1 MDRKLIDTHSH
12 IYEPEFDED
21 RDEVISRAL
30 ESGLE
35 YLIFPAIDP
44 KSNPRMFSCAE
55 KNPSFMKCM
64 MGLHPTSVCEN
75 WKEDLFETYCML
87 KNVPMSLSPIS
98 GIGEIGLDLYWS
110 NDFIKEQEEVFR
122 TQLDWAV
129 EMGKPVSIHTRS
141 AWEEMKTILRDYRHR
156 GLFGI
161 MHAFSSTVDDFK
173 EISGYGDFYFGIGGV
188 VTFKKSPL
196 AQVVREIPLER
207 IVLETDCPYLTPVPM
222 RGKRNES
229 SFLTYICDTVAQI
242 KEITP
247 EQVADTTTKTAKKI
261 FSII

>member
-1 MDRKLIDTHSH
+1 M
-12 IYEPEFDED
+12 
-21 RDEVISRAL
+21 
-30 ESGLE
+30 
-35 YLIFPAIDP
+35 
-44 KSNPRMFSCAE
+44 
-55 KNPSFMKCM
+55 
-64 MGLHPTSVCEN
+64 
-75 WKEDLFETYCML
+75 
-87 KNVPMSLSPIS
+87 
-98 GIGEIGLDLYWS
+98 
-110 NDFIKEQEEVFR
+110 
-122 TQLDWAV
+122 
-129 EMGKPVSIHTRS
+129 
-141 AWEEMKTILRDYRHR
+141 
-156 GLFGI
+156 
-161 MHAFSSTVDDFK
+161 DDFK
-173 EISGYGDFYFGIGGV
+173 EISRYGDFYFGIGGV